1 MRTIVDIP
9 DEQLKRLS
17 AFCRRE
23 HLSRAEAV
31 RRAVQMLLEV
41 EKTTSD
47 GFKNAFG
54 IWKHKK
60 LDGRKMVE
68 IFRQEWE

>member
-1 MRTIVDIP
+1 
-9 DEQLKRLS
+9 
-17 AFCRRE
+17 
-23 HLSRAEAV
+23 
-31 RRAVQMLLEV
+31 MLLEV

-68 IFRQEWE
+68 KFRQEWE